1 MSFENNGT
9 LQKLHMT
16 KAPPKIDKYGTH
28 KNGTLQ
34 KWHTLRKNAQRLSDL
49 PRIELS
55 DF

>member
-1 MSFENNGT
+1 MSSENNGT

-16 KAPPKIDKYGTH
+16 KAPPKIDKHGTL
-28 KNGTLQ
+28 KNGALQ
-34 KWHTLRKNAQRLSDL
+34 KWHTLRKNAQRLSYL